1 MIDFIGTYGLFTK
14 LGLIGGFVSD
24 INTFQK
30 SLVNVKSPALVTR
43 FTSNGKT
50 KIVMGY
56 IPAIDSQISSVSN
69 LVPNVFIDVAEGVLI
84 DAVTTHDPLIPAT
97 VTDCLQE
104 LVSQMK
110 INNITVQ
117 RLLTTVA
124 SVSDDRGLNIINVAM
139 VNADGGVNQHTLA
152 ENIRLEVSTD
162 SFTGGA
168 GVGNETFSVIT
179 KEAASG
185 AFNYDYPAGSGSDI
199 SVDRVNMNASN
210 SEGNSITN
218 GNFNLFDATAPTIP
232 SDWDAVATY
241 GTPGTHWLISANGV
255 KFQNQANIRI
265 QQSASSSVS
274 AKKVYHLHFRFRLN
288 SAATVS
294 SGSITVDLVDS
305 SGNTMVDNSNA
316 YLAKSKLFSSIA
328 AGDLGVFQ
336 DVDATF
342 VVGSKTPSTVFLRVM
357 CNGTDQT
364 GVTVELNRLVL
375 SEMSQ
380 LYTGGPYI
388 SLLGLDSEPIYKGD
402 RVNISIT
409 KTLDGGSGTYTNNTF
424 QVLFDRL
431 FSTAAKGITLPY
443 STTPTVLDSL
453 IA

>member
-1 MIDFIGTYGLFTK
+1 MIDYTGNYGLFTK
-14 LGLIGGFVSD
+14 LGLIGGFISD
-24 INTFQK
+24 INDFQK

-50 KIVMGY
+50 KIVLGY

-104 LVSQMK
+104 LVSQMYLD
-110 INNITVQ
+110 NMTVQ
-117 RLLTTVA
+117 RLLTTVS
-124 SVSDDRGLNIINVAM
+124 SVSDASGLNIINVAM

-152 ENIRLEVSTD
+152 ENLRLEVSSD

-168 GVGNETFSVIT
+168 GSGNETFNVIA
-179 KEAASG
+179 KDQASDVY
-185 AFNYDYPAGSGSDI
+185 NYDYPAGSGASI
-199 SVDRVNMNASN
+199 NVSRVNMNASA
-210 SEGNSITN
+210 SEGNSVTN
-218 GNFNLFDATAPTIP
+218 GNFDLFDAATPTIP
-232 SDWDAVATY
+232 SNWDAVTSY
-241 GTPGTHWLISANGV
+241 GTPGTHWLISENGV
-255 KFQNQANIRI
+255 KFQNKSSIRI
-265 QQSASSSVS
+265 QQNAASAIS
-274 AKKVYHLHFRFRLN
+274 AKKVYHLHFRFKLN
-288 SAATVS
+288 SVAPVS

-305 SGNTMVDNSNA
+305 SGNTMMDNSNA
-316 YLAKSKLFSSIA
+316 YLAKSVLFNSISQ
-328 AGDLGVFQ
+328 GELGQ
-336 DVDATF
+336 YQNVDATF
-342 VVGSKTPSTVFLRVM
+342 AVGSKTPSTVFLRVM
-357 CNGTDQT
+357 CNGTDQS

-380 LYTGGPYI
+380 LYTGGPYL
-388 SLLGLDSEPIYKGD
+388 SVLGLDSEPIYKGN

-409 KTLDGGSGTYTNNTF
+409 KTLDNGSNTYTNETF

-431 FSTAAKGITLPY
+431 FATAAKGITLPY
-443 STTPTVLDSL
+443 STVPTIPDSL